1 MKGRVRKTI
10 RERKEWVG
18 KK

>member
-18 KK
+18 KE